1 MIMRNT
7 LFLNKVKLPSL
18 AVNTIVDNSPTQQH
32 YQHEKHGFVYSF
44 HYLEDSLIACNLLFM
59 LFSPLAALLQIIHQD
74 VFSFLVLQVLF
85 YLQIN
90 TFFIIFFMLFLISRK
105 IFLSFSQRQK
115 TVS

>member
-1 MIMRNT
+1 MRNT
-7 LFLNKVKLPSL
+7 LFLNKVKLPSF
-18 AVNTIVDNSPTQQH
+18 AVNTIVDNSSTQQH

-85 YLQIN
+85 YLQVN